1 MPLQR
6 MSDPQDRAELIV
18 YLKRITDPKRG
29 D

>member
-1 MPLQR
+1 